1 MTRLYKLLGILLIL
15 SLSFQCSENK
25 VEILSEDSKMDHQ
38 KLSIVQELKERESL
52 TIDEKIALYLKLKSE
67 NYEDY
72 NFENEDELTLYGYS
86 FLWEGDVE
94 NALKIFHLIAEEF
107 NSANSYDNLGEAYL
121 MGENTELALIN
132 YRKSLKLNPENFNAE
147 DQIEL
152 IENPEKALETPADK
166 FAKVYSVDEYKN
178 DLDQL
183 GNKLLEV
190 HPNALK
196 FISKDDFWKTIEE
209 KKSLIKANTTYGEF
223 IWHCSEI
230 IANINCSHT
239 SLNRFFQES
248 QMLPVSMRFP
258 LQVRLVNEQLFVID
272 PLNNGKNIKLKD
284 EILSINGI
292 LINDL
297 VDDIYKHISS
307 QGYITTAKKQFFN
320 TWATAMIPYALQFP
334 ASYNVVIKGA
344 NKPINLDKAES
355 FKDLFRDP
363 SIRSCGEDLCLEVLN
378 NNTALLTISSF
389 NYYPWNN
396 LSVFTDFIDK
406 SMKEINEKGVK
417 NLIVDV
423 RFNGGGSQQSA
434 IHLLRYLVDKPF
446 KYYSKADFEGKT
458 NKIDGEEII
467 QPFKD
472 RFLGNQYFIIDGEGN
487 STTGHFMSLVKAF
500 DLGIIVGEE
509 LGSNHFCSAGQTIC
523 RLSNT
528 KLQYYVANNTH
539 VSTATSFPDEIGIL
553 PDYYVTQDID
563 AFLEKK
569 DVVKAFTLNL
579 INE

>member
-25 VEILSEDSKMDHQ
+25 VEISSEDSKMDHQ

-344 NKPINLDKAES
+344 NEPINLDKAES

-406 SMKEINEKGVK
+406 SMTEINEKGVQ

>member
-1 MTRLYKLLGILLIL
+1 
-15 SLSFQCSENK
+15 
-25 VEILSEDSKMDHQ
+25 
-38 KLSIVQELKERESL
+38 
-52 TIDEKIALYLKLKSE
+52 
-67 NYEDY
+67 
-72 NFENEDELTLYGYS
+72 
-86 FLWEGDVE
+86 
-94 NALKIFHLIAEEF
+94 
-107 NSANSYDNLGEAYL
+107 

-132 YRKSLKLNPENFNAE
+132 YRKSLELNPENFNAE

-272 PLNNGKNIKLKD
+272 PLNNGKSIKLKD

>member
-1 MTRLYKLLGILLIL
+1 
-15 SLSFQCSENK
+15 
-25 VEILSEDSKMDHQ
+25 MDHQ

-344 NKPINLDKAES
+344 NEPINLDKAES

-406 SMKEINEKGVK
+406 SMTEINEKGVQ